1 MVSGVKRLSKSTI
14 IWHADTIKTVI
25 LKGANVSTHD
35 MHLKAINA
43 YNTAYAK
50 YSNFRV
56 GASVLCGGKVFS
68 GCNIE
73 NASYGATVCAERVA
87 IWKAVSEIGP
97 TAKIDKICL
106 VTKDGDVPCGLCL
119 QVMSEFMSSPESEIF
134 LCTEHEVK
142 QVITF
147 KELMPFRFE
156 L

>member
-1 MVSGVKRLSKSTI
+1 M
-14 IWHADTIKTVI
+14 
-25 LKGANVSTHD
+25 STHE
-35 MHLKAINA
+35 MHLKAVNA

-56 GASVLCGGKVFS
+56 GASVLASGQVFA

-87 IWKAVSEIGP
+87 IWKAVSELGP
-97 TAKIDKICL
+97 DTKIDKICL

-119 QVMSEFMSSPESEIF
+119 QVMSEFMASADAEVF

-142 QVITF
+142 KTVKF
-147 KELMPFRFE
+147 SDLMPYRFE

>member
-1 MVSGVKRLSKSTI
+1 M
-14 IWHADTIKTVI
+14 
-25 LKGANVSTHD
+25 STHE
-35 MHLKAINA
+35 MHLKAVNA

-56 GASVLCGGKVFS
+56 GASVLASGQVFA

-87 IWKAVSEIGP
+87 IWKAVSELGP
-97 TAKIDKICL
+97 KTKIDKICL

-119 QVMSEFMSSPESEIF
+119 QVMSEFMASGEAEVF

-142 QVITF
+142 KTVKF
-147 KELMPFRFE
+147 SDLMPFRFE